1 MSRSINGIDMNRRIS
16 MKDHLSGVRKPLIA
30 ALALGALGLAGQ
42 GFAQSTSSDQSG
54 ASTTT
59 RPPAAAGTGAGAGTT
74 APSGQST
81 NPSGTGSMS
90 SAKAIPPSKSETSD
104 SAFKKLDASSKGY
117 VTRDDAK
124 SVEGFDRSFQSAD
137 ANHDG
142 KLTSDEFKKAWTSFT
157 GNPQ

>member
-1 MSRSINGIDMNRRIS
+1 
-16 MKDHLSGVRKPLIA
+16 MKDYFLGVRKPLIT
-30 ALALGALGLAGQ
+30 ALALGALGLAGH

-54 ASTTT
+54 ASTTK
-59 RPPAAAGTGAGAGTT
+59 RPAAADTGSSTSPSSGSYGTGTGTT

-81 NPSGTGSMS
+81 NPSGTDSMS

-104 SAFKKLDASSKGY
+104 SAFKKLDPSNKGY

-137 ANHDG
+137 GNHDG

>member
-1 MSRSINGIDMNRRIS
+1 
-16 MKDHLSGVRKPLIA
+16 MKPVALSLAIA
-30 ALALGALGLAGQ
+30 SALALSLL
-42 GFAQSTSSDQSG
+42 T
-54 ASTTT
+54 AS
-59 RPPAAAGTGAGAGTT
+59 A
-74 APSGQST
+74 
-81 NPSGTGSMS
+81 
-90 SAKAIPPSKSETSD
+90 ED
-104 SAFKKLDASSKGY
+104 KKLDASNKGY

>member
-1 MSRSINGIDMNRRIS
+1 
-16 MKDHLSGVRKPLIA
+16 MKDHLSGVRKPLIT
-30 ALALGALGLAGQ
+30 ALAVGALGLAGQ

-54 ASTTT
+54 ASTTM
-59 RPPAAAGTGAGAGTT
+59 RPPAAAAGTT

-81 NPSGTGSMS
+81 NPSGTASMS

-104 SAFKKLDASSKGY
+104 SAFKKLDASNKGY

-124 SVEGFDRSFQSAD
+124 RVEGFDRSFQSAD

>member
-1 MSRSINGIDMNRRIS
+1 
-16 MKDHLSGVRKPLIA
+16 MKHHFLGESKPLIA
-30 ALALGALGLAGQ
+30 TLLISGALGFTGQ
-42 GFAQSTSSDQSG
+42 GFAQSTSGDQSG
-54 ASTTT
+54 AQTTT
-59 RPPAAAGTGAGAGTT
+59 RPAAAAADKGSSSAPSSGATSASPSG
-74 APSGQST
+74 PSGQSV

-104 SAFKKLDASSKGY
+104 SAFKKLDASNKGY

-142 KLTSDEFKKAWTSFT
+142 KLTNDEFKKAWTSFT